1 MKARPRKQDCLRG
14 RCSWHPKL
22 SEVGGLLEDD
32 KRATTNVQNGLVF
45 FFLFS
50 FIIFSYLWTKT
61 VVKLLNSTKK
71 SWGKKCEKVP
81 KSAKECEKVPND
93 FAL

>member
-1 MKARPRKQDCLRG
+1 MRIQSPCAPGKKENEQLTANLN
-14 RCSWHPKL
+14 
-22 SEVGGLLEDD
+22 LEED
-32 KRATTNVQNGLVF
+32 KHATTNMQNGLVL

-61 VVKLLNSTKK
+61 VVKPLNSMKK
-71 SWGKKCEKVP
+71 SWRKKCEKVP
-81 KSAKECEKVPND
+81 KSAKIVPND